1 MTHAA
6 NSTPIRPLS
15 AGEQP
20 RYQGLRRDTRGIIV
34 GDVGIIALTRRTHL
48 TAYLVALSQLLN
60 LTDEIELARL
70 PDEQGD
76 RDEYLITIAPPHT
89 AAPPSLVYDNLHDA
103 LTTARISPRYATLYV
118 GDGQV
123 FVPYAHPSFPHGCD
137 VQSNSN
143 ETGVHRVLLHPA
155 GSRPIAATQPL
166 SLRDTLLTIPPH
178 RTSMTHIP
186 ALLSVLTDRR
196 LVSLI
201 ADYAYRHNLVCNVR
215 YLTWDAT
222 GKPRNA
228 ALLDLASAREEQ
240 PIPAYVM
247 AFLQGLSHTL
257 LLSDAM
263 EPATRTTEPSRRILV
278 AWEHC
283 SPLYLPH
290 IQNLL
295 PTGSL
300 LILGS
305 ETWGNAL
312 LSPAPPRYTIQ
323 QMSEQTDNRHARAI
337 ASEQI
342 PRPLR
347 LNIHMKPQP
356 QPQGDIHARLLDNQ
370 DLHRLR
376 RMLSALP
383 ESYFRDIQ
391 IAIGDDFALLVATE
405 PTQTIKG
412 IPLGVACAYAP
423 VPGLLLPR
431 GMHLFPALPSD
442 VLATLLNLPPDTLT
456 VLTPDLDTDCI
467 ARKGTKT
474 QKPDKDQTVVSTHVS
489 ISGMTPTHRYDVPRS
504 TLFPLSRLL
513 EFEVQHQH
521 IALPAQPV
529 TSAEHAEQSP
539 VITTEPPEPVAHAP
553 AMPAT
558 TPATSPSGTSDEQPS
573 GGLWGRVRKG
583 ITRTIPPVRD
593 GGGSASFD
601 DELRKRAR
609 LLEQSGA
616 YDIAAAFYT
625 YLRDDKRAAVCY
637 RRLLEG

>member
-1 MTHAA
+1 MDKRVCVQGKA
-6 NSTPIRPLS
+6 NPLRPLA

-20 RYQGLRRDTRGIIV
+20 RYQGLRRDTRGTIV
-34 GDVGIIALTRRTHL
+34 GDVGIISLTRRTHL

-60 LTDEIELARL
+60 LTDEIELACL
-70 PDEQGD
+70 LSEHGD
-76 RDEYLITIAPPHT
+76 RDEYFITVAPLHT
-89 AAPPSLVYDNLHDA
+89 AAPPSLVYDSLHDA
-103 LTTARISPRYATLYV
+103 LTTARISPRHATLYV
-118 GDGQV
+118 GDGRF
-123 FVPYAHPSFPHGCD
+123 FVSYAHPSFPHGCD

-143 ETGVHRVLLHPA
+143 ETGAQRMLLHPA
-155 GSRPIAATQPL
+155 GSRAIAATQPL

-178 RTSMTHIP
+178 RTSTPQSP

-196 LVSLI
+196 LVPLI
-201 ADYAYRHNLVCNVR
+201 ADYAYRHNLVCNMR

-222 GKPRNA
+222 GKPLNA
-228 ALLDLASAREEQ
+228 ALLDLASVREEQ
-240 PIPAYVM
+240 PIPAFVM

-257 LLSDAM
+257 LLTDAM
-263 EPATRTTEPSRRILV
+263 EPATLTTEPSRRILV
-278 AWEHC
+278 AWEHR

-305 ETWGNAL
+305 KTWGNAL
-312 LSPAPPRYTIQ
+312 LSPAPPRYTMQ
-323 QMSEQTDNRHARAI
+323 QTSEQADNRQARAV
-337 ASEQI
+337 ASDQI
-342 PRPLR
+342 PAPFR
-347 LNIHMKPQP
+347 LNIQMQPQP
-356 QPQGDIHARLLDNQ
+356 QPNGDIHALLLD
-370 DLHRLR
+370 DHDMHRLR

-391 IAIGDDFALLVATE
+391 IAVGDGFALLVAAE

-431 GMHLFPALPSD
+431 SMQLLPALPSD

-456 VLTPDLDTDCI
+456 VLTHHPVECLNHKECE
-467 ARKGTKT
+467 
-474 QKPDKDQTVVSTHVS
+474 DQTVGQHDVYDSAVLGS
-489 ISGMTPTHRYDVPRS
+489 APTHRYDVPRS

-513 EFEVQHQH
+513 ECEVQHQH
-521 IALPAQPV
+521 TALPAQPA
-529 TSAEHAEQSP
+529 TSAGQTAQSLANTSTAEL
-539 VITTEPPEPVAHAP
+539 PEPVAPAP
-553 AMPAT
+553 V
-558 TPATSPSGTSDEQPS
+558 TPAAHPSGASDEQPS
-573 GGLWGRVRKG
+573 GGLWGKVRKG

-593 GGGSASFD
+593 GGGNASFD

-609 LLEQSGA
+609 MLEQSGA

-625 YLRDDKRAAVCY
+625 YLRDDKRAAACY